1 MTAIN
6 ENAENLPLAEVPLER
21 VRGELAALRKGAGIE
36 DPALARRI
44 GPYLR
49 ELASLNGPPRDS
61 AALRRQL
68 RAELGACAARLPD
81 ELQMAVTAGLALS
94 DTSRQGKLIGRRL
107 WLAKELSVSERTA
120 QRRIDDGEE
129 RLAEEIALELRTSRG
144 RTATTP
150 TGWYLERL
158 RVVIQLDGEVLESI
172 EDRCIIATRPQL
184 RDVMAW
190 VVVPGDRPGR
200 SGPAPV
206 VKVLRGGRLLRTEQ
220 RSPGKYVSLIRLDEP
235 LAAGQRAEYGLKLT
249 LSDPA
254 AARPH
259 YLFVPEY
266 PCEAFDLTVRFDPAR
281 PPAWVRRVEGE
292 QVRVFDATVPPARSL
307 PLSDSGE
314 VRATFTQ
321 LRLNLGYGLQWQP

>member
-1 MTAIN
+1 MTATN
-6 ENAENLPLAEVPLER
+6 ENDKNVPLADVPVEN
-21 VRGELAALRKGAGIE
+21 VRSELAILRKGAGTE
-36 DPALARRI
+36 DPALARRL

-49 ELASLNGPPRDS
+49 ELASLSGPPRDP

-81 ELQMAVTAGLALS
+81 ELRMAVAAGLALS
-94 DTSRQGKLIGRRL
+94 DTARQAKLIGRRL

-120 QRRIDDGEE
+120 QRRMDDGEE
-129 RLAEEIALELRTSRG
+129 RLAEEIALELRSSRG

-150 TGWYLERL
+150 AGWYLEKF
-158 RVVIQLDGEVLESI
+158 RVLIQLHGEGLESI
-172 EDRCIIATRPQL
+172 EDRCIVAARPEL

-206 VKVLRGGRLLRTEQ
+206 VKVLRGGLLLRTEQ
-220 RSPGKYVSLIRLDEP
+220 RSPGKYVSLIRLDQP
-235 LAAGQRAEYGLKLT
+235 LAAGQRGEYSLKLT
-249 LSDPA
+249 IADRTAVRS
-254 AARPH
+254 H

-266 PCEAFDLTVRFDPAR
+266 PCEVFDLTVRFDPAR

-307 PLSDSGE
+307 PLSDSAE